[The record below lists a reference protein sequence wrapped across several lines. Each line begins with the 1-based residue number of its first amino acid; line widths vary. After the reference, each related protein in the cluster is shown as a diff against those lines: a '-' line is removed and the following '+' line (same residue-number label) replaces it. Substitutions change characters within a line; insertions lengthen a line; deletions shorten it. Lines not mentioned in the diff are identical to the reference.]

1 MTKRTFSLFAGLAL
15 LGCAGLSSRA
25 TERELRVMTWN
36 IHAGTDAHGA
46 PSLDRIGA
54 AIRAAEPDILLLQ
67 EVDSATRRSN
77 GVDQLAVLAASTGM
91 QGVFGRSL
99 DYQGGGY
106 GIAILSRHP
115 IVGRQTIRL
124 RVEPPQER
132 AGGAYEPRSAL
143 VARIRVG
150 GDTIEVVNTHIDASR
165 DDFYRLQEIRTVLAI
180 AGERRGSVG
189 VAAARPAGAAAGRA
203 VILGGDL
210 NSEPESEVQRL
221 VRDTGWRDA
230 WTNCGGGGPGLSYP
244 DSASRKRIDYL
255 YLGPEWRC
263 RGARVVPNG
272 ASDHAPVIV
281 ELQR

>member
-1 MTKRTFSLFAGLAL
+1 MTNRTFSLLACL
-15 LGCAGLSSRA
+15 AVLGCAGLSPRA

-36 IHAGTDAHGA
+36 IHAGADAHGA

-115 IVGRQTIRL
+115 IVESQTIRL
-124 RVEPPQER
+124 RVDPPQER

-150 GDTIEVVNTHIDASR
+150 SDTIDVVNTHIDASR
-165 DDFYRLQEIRTVLAI
+165 DDFYRLQEIRTVLAV
-180 AGERRGSVG
+180 AGERRG
-189 VAAARPAGAAAGRA
+189 AGHA

-210 NSEPESEVQRL
+210 NSEPGGEVQRL
-221 VRDTGWRDA
+221 VREAAWRDA
-230 WTNCGGGGPGLSYP
+230 WEACGGVGPGLSYP

-255 YLGPEWRC
+255 YLGMRWRC
-263 RGARVVPNG
+263 RGAHVAPNA

-281 ELQR
+281 ELLR